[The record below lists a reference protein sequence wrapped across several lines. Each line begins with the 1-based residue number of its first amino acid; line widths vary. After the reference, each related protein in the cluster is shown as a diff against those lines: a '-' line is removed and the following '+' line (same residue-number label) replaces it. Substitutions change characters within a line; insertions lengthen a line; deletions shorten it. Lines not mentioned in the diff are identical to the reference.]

1 MNWVDRHDPRIRFI
15 RQLAAGAK
23 VLDVGCGQFRTL
35 NKLRQQRPDLQF
47 CAVDVLPVESFCPH
61 QVAFSQVDLETQ
73 LLPFPDEE
81 FDAIFFCHVLEHLA
95 RPLLF
100 LSEAKRVLKPGG
112 QLYVEGPSTRS
123 LFLPS
128 FSFLKSRGSFQ
139 AVGDDLNFY
148 DNFTHIRPLTKRSV
162 QMFLELAACES
173 QEIGYVRNPIKTM
186 MSPFL
191 VLLGLVL
198 LRRRWLCVG
207 LWELAGWSVYAIG
220 SKKTTESSVA
230 IPEGSGQ

>member
-1 MNWVDRHDPRIRFI
+1 
-15 RQLAAGAK
+15 
-23 VLDVGCGQFRTL
+23 
-35 NKLRQQRPDLQF
+35 
-47 CAVDVLPVESFCPH
+47 
-61 QVAFSQVDLETQ
+61 
-73 LLPFPDEE
+73 
-81 FDAIFFCHVLEHLA
+81 
-95 RPLLF
+95 
-100 LSEAKRVLKPGG
+100 
-112 QLYVEGPSTRS
+112 
-123 LFLPS
+123 
-128 FSFLKSRGSFQ
+128 
-139 AVGDDLNFY
+139 
-148 DNFTHIRPLTKRSV
+148 
-162 QMFLELAACES
+162 MFLELAACEP